1 MLSSISHFALL
12 AASESGG
19 GGPVQAITEGFG
31 LNEAFFFGQLINFLL
46 VASLLYFFAFRPILR
61 TVAERQ
67 EKIED
72 GLRYSDEMK
81 AKLADAERAQEET
94 LRKAS
99 VEAQQIV
106 KEARL
111 QAKEL
116 LDKQAEDARRKAEE
130 ILHRGELAIETERK
144 KMMAE
149 VREEVSRLVVVTSSR
164 VLDRELSSEERNSY
178 SEKAT
183 RELAGV

>member
-1 MLSSISHFALL
+1 MFSSISNIVYL
-12 AASESGG
+12 AAAESGG
-19 GGPVQAITEGFG
+19 GGPIQAITEGFG
-31 LNEAFFFGQLINFLL
+31 LNEAFFFGQLVNFLL
-46 VASLLYFFAFRPILR
+46 VASLLYFLAFRPILR

-81 AKLADAERAQEET
+81 VKLAESEKAQEET

-99 VEAQQIV
+99 VEAQHIV

-116 LDKQAEDARRKAEE
+116 LDKQAEEARLKAEE

-149 VREEVSRLVVVTSSR
+149 VREEVSRLVVQTTSK

>member
-1 MLSSISHFALL
+1 MFSSISNLVYL
-12 AASESGG
+12 AAADSAG

-46 VASLLYFFAFRPILR
+46 VASLLYFLAFRPILR
-61 TVAERQ
+61 TVAQRQ

-72 GLRYSDEMK
+72 GLRYTEEMK
-81 AKLADAERAQEET
+81 VKLAEAEKAHEET

-116 LDKQAEDARRKAEE
+116 LDKQSEEARRKAEE

-149 VREEVSRLVVVTSSR
+149 VREEVSRLVVLTSSR

-178 SEKAT
+178 SERAAQ
-183 RELAGV
+183 ELAGV